1 MSLTLITG
9 EEKKEVKEPKP
20 GSWVLVNV
28 EESDPRLE
36 ELLDDGFEPFGVQMV
51 MKMNKLIQQ
60 AEPGFIV
67 FLKKKTPE

>member
-9 EEKKEVKEPKP
+9 QPTEVKEPKP
-20 GSWVLVNV
+20 GSWVLANV
-28 EESDPRLE
+28 DESDPRLE